1 MSETDV
7 VLAVTT
13 FATAEQAE
21 TAVRALVDQRL
32 VACGT
37 LLPGARSVYRWQ
49 GATEAA
55 DEVVVLL
62 KTTQARVAA
71 LKAALPTVHPY
82 EVPELLVLP
91 IADGLPPYLAW
102 VAAAVE
108 PP

>member
-1 MSETDV
+1 MSETAV

-37 LLPGARSVYRWQ
+37 QLPGAQSVYRWQ
-49 GATEAA
+49 GAIEAA

-62 KTTQARVAA
+62 KTTQGRVAA

>member
-1 MSETDV
+1 MSETAV

-13 FATAEQAE
+13 FSTAEQAE
-21 TAVRALVDQRL
+21 QAVRALVDQRL

-37 LLPGARSVYRWQ
+37 LLPGARSIYRWQ
-49 GATEAA
+49 GAIEAA

-62 KTTQARVAA
+62 KTTQAGVAA

-82 EVPELLVLP
+82 DVPELLVLP
-91 IADGLPPYLAW
+91 VADGLPPYLAW